1 MNFSKKFAQNFDFSR
16 FLKKW
21 KKVTFF
27 HFPKTQNRCQTQNA
41 SLVQKISGFFFLF
54 SKSLF
59 NIIVFN
65 IGLTKKLKI
74 QQLKKMRGKPRLF
87 KFLEKVEKCDFFLVS
102 KNSKSMSNT
111 KCQFHRENR
120 CIFFLNLFLTFLC

>member
-1 MNFSKKFAQNFDFSR
+1 MLKIYKIWKKVQKMNFSKKFAQNFDFSR

-27 HFPKTQNRCQTQNA
+27 HFPKTQNRCQTQNT
-41 SLVQKISGFFFLF
+41 SLVQKISGFSFF

-65 IGLTKKLKI
+65 IGQFWQKNRKFNNFKKWGQNLDFSSFWKSE
-74 QQLKKMRGKPRLF
+74 KMWLF
-87 KFLEKVEKCDFFLVS
+87 FSFQKLQIDVQHKMLVS
-102 KNSKSMSNT
+102 SRK
-111 KCQFHRENR
+111 
-120 CIFFLNLFLTFLC
+120 